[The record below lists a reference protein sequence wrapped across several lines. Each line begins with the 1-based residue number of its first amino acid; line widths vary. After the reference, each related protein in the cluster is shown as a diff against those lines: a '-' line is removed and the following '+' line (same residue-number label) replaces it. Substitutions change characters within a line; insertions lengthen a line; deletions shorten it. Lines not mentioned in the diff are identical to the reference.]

1 MNFNRVC
8 SGSALVLY
16 FVAPACIKTL
26 PTLHLVR
33 GVALQSS
40 VNALYFDAVLKEAL
54 TRPNTLWSKNAR

>member
-8 SGSALVLY
+8 AGSALVLC
-16 FVAPACIKTL
+16 FVPPACIKTL

-40 VNALYFDAVLKEAL
+40 VNALYFEAVLKDWQAGEMPL
-54 TRPNTLWSKNAR
+54 QNL